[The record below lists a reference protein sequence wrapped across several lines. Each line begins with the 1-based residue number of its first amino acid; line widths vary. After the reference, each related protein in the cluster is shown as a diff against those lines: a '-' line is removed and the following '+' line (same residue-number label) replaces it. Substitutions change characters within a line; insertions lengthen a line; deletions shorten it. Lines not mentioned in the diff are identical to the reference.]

1 MKPSMKY
8 MTEVCSDRY
17 TAFGTAGQASK
28 IKQEPVEV
36 YAVKYAKGEL
46 DAKVST
52 AAAV

>member
-1 MKPSMKY
+1 MKPSIKY
-8 MTEVCSDRY
+8 MTEVCAERY
-17 TAFGTAGQASK
+17 DAFGSAGQASK

-52 AAAV
+52 VAAV